1 MNSNSLFDPSIRYDE
16 PLTIYTRDIN
26 AIGDVSATEGTVA
39 ARTIAYGS
47 GSIYRLGTGDQYAEF
62 LPLAQATGISAQ
74 VTPAGVNSGLVSINS
89 IGGMVRKSHGV
100 TQKPGF
106 TTYQAYDYSFQIAI
120 TITGAVAPLSD
131 IQLRVDCT
139 SQVGATG
146 VRYIGGGVGSVGQS
160 LQGIATSG
168 NVLVGADAAP
178 GTGSGAIIVL
188 SPAASGGW
196 NNGVGGT
203 FSLLVNVFFTV
214 VGPQLINF

>member
-26 AIGDVSATEGTVA
+26 AIGDVNATEGTVA
-39 ARTIAYGS
+39 ASNIVYGAN
-47 GSIYRLGTGDQYAEF
+47 IYRLGTGDQYAEF

-74 VTPAGVNSGLVSINS
+74 VTPAGVNSGQVSISS
-89 IGGMVRKSHGV
+89 IGGMVRKSHGL

-120 TITGAVAPLSD
+120 TCTAPLVGTLSD

-146 VRYIGGGVGSVGQS
+146 VRHIGGSVGSVGQV
-160 LQGIATSG
+160 LAGIAGSG
-168 NVLVGADAAP
+168 TVIVGIDAAP
-178 GTGSGAIIVL
+178 GTDSGVKITL
-188 SPAASGGW
+188 QPSASGGW